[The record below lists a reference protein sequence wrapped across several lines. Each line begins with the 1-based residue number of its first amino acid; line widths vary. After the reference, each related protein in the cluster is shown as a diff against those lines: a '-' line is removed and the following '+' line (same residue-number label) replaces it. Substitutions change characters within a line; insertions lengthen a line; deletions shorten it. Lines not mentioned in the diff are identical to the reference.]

1 MNWKELKYRI
11 ADKLFDR
18 ELNDAYEMGVREGVT
33 HTLRELGFTLKL
45 GADDK
50 LTKAQAVGYAKAL
63 ERYFDKRAE
72 LKDSFELPFL

>member
-33 HTLRELGFTLKL
+33 HTLREIGFGLQLGET
-45 GADDK
+45 K
-50 LTKAQAVGYAKAL
+50 LTKAQTAGYDKAVD
-63 ERYFDKRAE
+63 RYLGKRTE
-72 LKDSFELPFL
+72 LKDSFQLPFL